1 MNKKTDKKW
10 YIILF
15 FTMMIWGTQPPI
27 IRSLKDISQFNVALI
42 NLTSGFIIL
51 LIFSIFS
58 KTKLNIDK
66 KDFSKIFVIGILLA
80 MLPGV
85 IINLG
90 IQKTSS
96 MVGSIIV
103 NTNPIFVA
111 LLVMLFGIEK
121 LDLKK
126 LGLIILGFISMTFV
140 VIGGKSSSLDVSY
153 IGILYL
159 FISALSIALGTVL
172 SVQIIKKYGS
182 FKTTFYLTTIGFIG
196 ILLMNIINGDI
207 VQLFSL
213 SLKQVLLASYMGI
226 FTSALVVYVFNM
238 SLLYIPTT
246 NASIFKLFIPVFA
259 TTYGIIFLEEV

>member
-126 LGLIILGFISMTFV
+126 LV
-140 VIGGKSSSLDVSY
+140 
-153 IGILYL
+153 
-159 FISALSIALGTVL
+159 
-172 SVQIIKKYGS
+172 
-182 FKTTFYLTTIGFIG
+182 
-196 ILLMNIINGDI
+196 
-207 VQLFSL
+207 
-213 SLKQVLLASYMGI
+213 
-226 FTSALVVYVFNM
+226 
-238 SLLYIPTT
+238 
-246 NASIFKLFIPVFA
+246 
-259 TTYGIIFLEEV
+259 